1 MSNLSRRTW
10 LKTLAAGTALLP
22 FLDVDT
28 PAHAAGGGPA
38 KRVLLFCTMGTTPS
52 IWTPTSVKAEND
64 FVLAESTSPLE
75 AIRQHIVMIEGL
87 PSANPGDNHGSPD
100 GLTGLGFGAS
110 GQPHLISVDQF
121 IADRLAAGGT
131 TSSIPSL
138 LLGAETT
145 ANGGKT
151 MFNRANNLPTINSPL
166 AAFKAVFGN
175 APAGG
180 SSSSGGDAEALLR
193 RRKSTLDAI
202 TGQIQTL
209 RANVGSEARARLDL
223 HLESIRQIETRLS
236 SGGGG
241 LIAGCGQDLVA
252 SDDTSD
258 VLKADLVH
266 LEILLSALACN
277 ATRVAAIQ
285 FGSDQVLQVNLP
297 ELNLQGDEHGLMLHS
312 GAGDGFQKLIAFEK
326 WLAQRFVE
334 VVNRLAAT
342 PDPEGGGSLLDT
354 TLVVWARDMGDGVAH
369 NQQSMRFVFAG
380 SKYLKTDPKGR
391 YIDFAGRARHE
402 RALLSICE
410 AMGITSF
417 NGFGDSGLA
426 DKTPLSELRA

>member
-1 MSNLSRRTW
+1 MPNLSRRTW
-10 LKTLAAGTALLP
+10 LKTLAAGTSLLP
-22 FLDVDT
+22 FLDVDA
-28 PAHAAGGGPA
+28 PAHAAGGAPA
-38 KRVLLFCTMGTTPS
+38 KRLLLFCTMGTTPS

-87 PSANPGDNHGSPD
+87 PSGNPGDNHGSPD

-121 IADRLAAGGT
+121 IADRLIAGGIQ
-131 TSSIPSL
+131 SSIPSL

-145 ANGGKT
+145 ASGGKT
-151 MFNRANNLPTINSPL
+151 MFNRTNNLPTINSPL
-166 AAFKAVFGN
+166 AAFKAVFGT

-180 SSSSGGDAEALLR
+180 GAAGGDPDALLR
-193 RRKSTLDAI
+193 RRKSTLDAV
-202 TGQIQTL
+202 TGQINSL
-209 RANVGSEARARLDL
+209 RANVGAEARARLDL
-223 HLESIRQIETRLS
+223 HLESIRQIENRLS

-266 LEILLSALACN
+266 LEILISALSCN

-297 ELNLQGDEHGLMLHS
+297 ELSLQGDEHGLMLHS
-312 GAGDGFQKLIAFEK
+312 GSGDGFQKLIAFEK

-369 NQQSMRFVFAG
+369 NQESMRFVFAG
-380 SKYLKTDPKGR
+380 SKYLKTDPRGR

-410 AMGITSF
+410 AMGVTSF

>member
-22 FLDVDT
+22 FVDVDT
-28 PAHAAGGGPA
+28 PAHAAAGGAA

-64 FVLAESTSPLE
+64 FVLSESTSPLE

-87 PSANPGDNHGSPD
+87 PSGNPGDNHGSPD

-110 GQPHLISVDQF
+110 GQPHLVSVDQF
-121 IADRLAAGGT
+121 IADRLAAGGVQ
-131 TSSIPSL
+131 SSIPSL

-151 MFNRANNLPTINSPL
+151 MFNRTNNLPTINSPL

-180 SSSSGGDAEALLR
+180 GSTSGGDAEALLR

-209 RANVGSEARARLDL
+209 RANVGAEARARLDL
-223 HLESIRQIETRLS
+223 HLESVRQIESRLS

-266 LEILLSALACN
+266 LEILLSALSCN

-369 NQQSMRFVFAG
+369 NQESMRFVFAG
-380 SKYLKTDPKGR
+380 SKYLKTDPRGR

-410 AMGITSF
+410 AMGITTF
-417 NGFGDSGLA
+417 TGFGDSSLA
-426 DKTPLSELRA
+426 DKTPLSELRV

>member
-1 MSNLSRRTW
+1 MPNLSRRTW
-10 LKTLAAGTALLP
+10 LKTLAAGTSLLP
-22 FLDVDT
+22 FLDVDA
-28 PAHAAGGGPA
+28 PAHAAGGAPA
-38 KRVLLFCTMGTTPS
+38 KRLLLFCTMGTTPS

-87 PSANPGDNHGSPD
+87 PSGNPGDNHGSPD

-121 IADRLAAGGT
+121 IADRLIAGGIQ
-131 TSSIPSL
+131 SSIPSL

-145 ANGGKT
+145 ASGGKT
-151 MFNRANNLPTINSPL
+151 MFNRTNNLPTINSPL
-166 AAFKAVFGN
+166 AAFKAVFGT

-180 SSSSGGDAEALLR
+180 GAAGGAPDALLR
-193 RRKSTLDAI
+193 RRKSTLDAV
-202 TGQIQTL
+202 TGQINSL
-209 RANVGSEARARLDL
+209 RANVGAEARARLDL
-223 HLESIRQIETRLS
+223 HLESIRQIENRLS

-266 LEILLSALACN
+266 LEILISALSCN

-297 ELNLQGDEHGLMLHS
+297 ELSLQGDEHGLMLHS
-312 GAGDGFQKLIAFEK
+312 GSGDGFQKLIAFEK

-369 NQQSMRFVFAG
+369 NQESMRFVFAG
-380 SKYLKTDPKGR
+380 SKYLKTDPRGR

-410 AMGITSF
+410 AMGVTSF

>member
-1 MSNLSRRTW
+1 MSNLARRTW

-28 PAHAAGGGPA
+28 PAHAAGGAPA
-38 KRVLLFCTMGTTPS
+38 KRLLLFWTMGTVPS
-52 IWTPTSVKAEND
+52 IWTPTSVRAEND
-64 FVLAESTSPLE
+64 FDLAESTSPLD
-75 AIRQHIVMIEGL
+75 AIRQHMVMIEGM
-87 PSANPGDNHGSPD
+87 PSGNPGDNHGSPD

-121 IADRLAAGGT
+121 VADRLAASGMQ
-131 TSSIPSL
+131 SSVPSL

-145 ANGGKT
+145 ASGGKT
-151 MFNRANNLPTINSPL
+151 MFNRTNNLPTINSPL
-166 AAFKAVFGN
+166 AAFKAVFG
-175 APAGG
+175 GG
-180 SSSSGGDAEALLR
+180 GVPGADVEALLR

-202 TGQIQTL
+202 TKQIGTL
-209 RANVGSEARARLDL
+209 HANVGTEARARLDL
-223 HLESIRQIETRLS
+223 HLESVRQIENRL
-236 SGGGG
+236 SGGGST
-241 LIAGCGQDLVA
+241 LIPGCAPDLGA
-252 SDDTSD
+252 TDDTSD

-266 LEILLSALACN
+266 LDILLSSLACN

-297 ELNLQGDEHGLMLHS
+297 ELSLQGDEHGLMLHS
-312 GAGDGFQKLIAFEK
+312 GSGDGFQKLIAFEK
-326 WLAQRFVE
+326 WLSQRFVD
-334 VVNRLAAT
+334 VVNRLAET
-342 PDPEGGGSLLDT
+342 PDPEGGGSLLET
-354 TLVVWARDMGDGVAH
+354 TLVVWARDMGDAAAH

-391 YIDFAGRARHE
+391 YIDFAGNARHE

-417 NGFGDSGLA
+417 NGFGDSSLP

>member
-10 LKTLAAGTALLP
+10 LKTLAAGTSLLP
-22 FLDVDT
+22 FLDVDA
-28 PAHAAGGGPA
+28 PAHAAGGAPA
-38 KRVLLFCTMGTTPS
+38 KRLLLFCTMGTTPS

-121 IADRLAAGGT
+121 IADRLVAGGIQ
-131 TSSIPSL
+131 SSIPSL

-145 ANGGKT
+145 ASGGKT

-180 SSSSGGDAEALLR
+180 GAAGGDAEALLR
-193 RRKSTLDAI
+193 RRKSTLDAV

-209 RANVGSEARARLDL
+209 RANVGAEARARLDL
-223 HLESIRQIETRLS
+223 HLESIRQIESRLS

-252 SDDTSD
+252 SDDTTD

-266 LEILLSALACN
+266 LEILISALSCN

-297 ELNLQGDEHGLMLHS
+297 ELSLQGDEHGLMLHS
-312 GAGDGFQKLIAFEK
+312 GSGDGFQKLIAFEK

-380 SKYLKTDPKGR
+380 SKYLKTDPRGR

-410 AMGITSF
+410 AMGVTSF
-417 NGFGDSGLA
+417 NGFGDSSLA

>member
-10 LKTLAAGTALLP
+10 LKTLAAGTSLLP
-22 FLDVDT
+22 FLDVDA
-28 PAHAAGGGPA
+28 PAHAAGGAPA
-38 KRVLLFCTMGTTPS
+38 KRLLLFCTMGTTPS

-121 IADRLAAGGT
+121 IADRLVAGGIQ
-131 TSSIPSL
+131 SSIPSL

-145 ANGGKT
+145 ASGGKT

-180 SSSSGGDAEALLR
+180 GAAGGDAEALLR
-193 RRKSTLDAI
+193 RRKSTLDAV

-209 RANVGSEARARLDL
+209 RANVGAEARARLDL
-223 HLESIRQIETRLS
+223 HLESVRQIESRLS

-252 SDDTSD
+252 SDDTTD

-266 LEILLSALACN
+266 LEILISALSCN

-297 ELNLQGDEHGLMLHS
+297 ELSLQGDEHGLMLHS
-312 GAGDGFQKLIAFEK
+312 GSGDGFQKLIAFEK

-380 SKYLKTDPKGR
+380 SKYLKTDPRGR
-391 YIDFAGRARHE
+391 YIDFAGSARHE

-410 AMGITSF
+410 AMGVTSF

>member
-1 MSNLSRRTW
+1 
-10 LKTLAAGTALLP
+10 
-22 FLDVDT
+22 
-28 PAHAAGGGPA
+28 
-38 KRVLLFCTMGTTPS
+38 
-52 IWTPTSVKAEND
+52 
-64 FVLAESTSPLE
+64 
-75 AIRQHIVMIEGL
+75 
-87 PSANPGDNHGSPD
+87 
-100 GLTGLGFGAS
+100 
-110 GQPHLISVDQF
+110 
-121 IADRLAAGGT
+121 
-131 TSSIPSL
+131 
-138 LLGAETT
+138 
-145 ANGGKT
+145 
-151 MFNRANNLPTINSPL
+151 MFNRTNNLPTINSPL
-166 AAFKAVFGN
+166 AAFKAVFGT

-180 SSSSGGDAEALLR
+180 GAAGGDPDALLR
-193 RRKSTLDAI
+193 RRKSTLDAV
-202 TGQIQTL
+202 TGQINSL
-209 RANVGSEARARLDL
+209 RANVGAEARARLDL
-223 HLESIRQIETRLS
+223 HLESIRQIENRLS

-266 LEILLSALACN
+266 LEILISALSCN

-297 ELNLQGDEHGLMLHS
+297 ELSLQGDEHGLMLHS
-312 GAGDGFQKLIAFEK
+312 GSGDGFQKLIAFEK

-369 NQQSMRFVFAG
+369 NQESMRFVFAG
-380 SKYLKTDPKGR
+380 SKYLKTDPRGR

-410 AMGITSF
+410 AMGVTSF